1 MKLQTL
7 ALAVLVAL
15 AGPALA
21 QTAQDTNKADKAQI
35 KADKDKM
42 RADRK
47 AGEQACEDCAD
58 AHRSYHREY
67 YRTKVKPS
75 RAL

>member
-21 QTAQDTNKADKAQI
+21 QTAQDTNKADKA
-35 KADKDKM
+35 KRK
-42 RADRK
+42 ADRK
-47 AGEQACEDCAD
+47 AARD
-58 AHRSYHREY
+58 AKKAAKQDNT
-67 YRTKVKPS
+67 TK
-75 RAL
+75 